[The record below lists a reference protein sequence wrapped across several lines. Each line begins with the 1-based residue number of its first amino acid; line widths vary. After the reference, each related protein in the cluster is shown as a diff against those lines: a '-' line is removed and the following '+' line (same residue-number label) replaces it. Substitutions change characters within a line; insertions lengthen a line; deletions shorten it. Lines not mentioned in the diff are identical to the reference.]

1 MTYLRLFYQVKWVE
15 EYKMGLLGENKE
27 NAKMEEQIKILA
39 TNLEVLNQMLV
50 KDPNLAAATG
60 SGLGGG
66 ISPQQFAELMDNLK
80 GINHRVDDN
89 DTQLRELLN
98 QELDYIK
105 TTLKK
110 MSEINSE
117 MPRQK
122 QELDIVVK
130 RLNNVIE
137 MFSAA
142 DKQSMGSL
150 AKELHDFNQNT
161 SAINENI
168 QFFQKKVIENINY
181 KVNEIGDV
189 VANRIARTGMIGMA
203 LFVVIGLV
211 FIFLS
216 GR

>member
-1 MTYLRLFYQVKWVE
+1 MSI
-15 EYKMGLLGENKE
+15 LGEDKN

-60 SGLGGG
+60 DGFGG
-66 ISPQQFAELMDNLK
+66 ISPQQYQELMDNFK
-80 GINHRVDDN
+80 NVTKKVDNNDN
-89 DTQLRELLN
+89 QLRELLN

-105 TTLKK
+105 STLKK
-110 MSEINSE
+110 ISEVHAE
-117 MPRQK
+117 FPKQK

-142 DKQSMGSL
+142 DKETIGSL
-150 AKELHDFNQNT
+150 AKQMHDFNQNV
-161 SAINENI
+161 SGINENI
-168 QFFQKKVIENINY
+168 QYFQKKVIENVNY

-189 VANRIARTGMIGMA
+189 VANRVTKTVTFAFVGFAVFAAIA
-203 LFVVIGLV
+203 VVVATMMG
-211 FIFLS
+211 
-216 GR
+216 

>member
-1 MTYLRLFYQVKWVE
+1 MS
-15 EYKMGLLGENKE
+15 LLGENKDY
-27 NAKMEEQIKILA
+27 ARMEEQIKILA

-60 SGLGGG
+60 GGIGEG
-66 ISPQQFAELMDNLK
+66 ISPQQFQELMDHMK
-80 GINHRVDDN
+80 GVNRKIDN
-89 DTQLRELLN
+89 NDNQLRELLN

-110 MSEINSE
+110 QSELSAE

-142 DKQSMGSL
+142 DKQSMGSV

-161 SAINENI
+161 SSINENI
-168 QFFQKKVIENINY
+168 QFFQKKVVENVNY
-181 KVNEIGDV
+181 KINEIGEV
-189 VANRIARTGMIGMA
+189 VANRVTKTFA
-203 LFVVIGLV
+203 FVMVAFIVVAVILMFVMGK
-211 FIFLS
+211 F
-216 GR
+216 